1 MEPTIG
7 STVTIKTGKD
17 LTATVE
23 VVALHRDYITGTIG
37 TVEVRHPGVKTTFRV
52 SPTRIV

>member
-7 STVTIKTGKD
+7 SFITIKTGKD
-17 LTATVE
+17 LTALVE
-23 VVALHRDYITGTIG
+23 VIAIHRDYITGTVG